1 MGNTTVYRANDV
13 SINAYLLRQGEL
25 HFSITPKRNFTVRGQ
40 NLVFGA
46 GEVLRGVEN
55 KRLEGRLM
63 TVTAKEGSQL
73 AKIPNENL
81 KRYITLYN
89 IGFSITRFIAECVRQ
104 TNGILADITREL
116 EQQSIDS
123 RRYYRLYYFV
133 IDKLREQAEPI
144 NNSTLLGFVNMKED
158 TVPYRTG
165 KLFSPAKPQ
174 QINVE
179 SRQLDTN
186 TREFPAGSYLCHQTE
201 SADSLFILQ
210 RGKIRVLLNNDEIA
224 TINRPGTIMGEMS
237 LFLNEPR
244 TATLAAAEDS
254 IVNVVNQESLP
265 LIAEKM
271 PNFFNRIAITMQD
284 RLRNNVEMI
293 RGLENL
299 DKAHAK
305 MELQILNQELQE
317 LYRAENLSWISKLR
331 RDISSTLGNNTAN

>member
-13 SINAYLLRQGEL
+13 AINAYLLRQGEL
-25 HFSITPKRNFTVRGQ
+25 SFKITDKRSFNVRGQ

-63 TVTAKEGSQL
+63 NVTAKEGSQL

-81 KRYITLYN
+81 KRYIRLYN
-89 IGFSITRFIAECVRQ
+89 IGFSITKFIAECVRQ
-104 TNGILADITREL
+104 TNTLLTGITKEMDK
-116 EQQSIDS
+116 QPVDS

-133 IDKLREQAEPI
+133 IDQLREQAEPI
-144 NNSTLLGFVNMKED
+144 NNSTILGFANMKED
-158 TVPYRTG
+158 SVPYRTG

-174 QINVE
+174 QISVE

-186 TREFPAGSYLCHQTE
+186 TREFPAGSFLCHQTE
-201 SADSLFILQ
+201 PANSLFILQ
-210 RGKIRVLLNNDEIA
+210 KGKIRVLLNNDEIA
-224 TINRPGTIMGEMS
+224 LINRPGTIMGEMS

-244 TATLAAAEDS
+244 TATLTAAEDS
-254 IVNVVNQESLP
+254 IVNVVNQENLP

-293 RGLENL
+293 RGLEKL
-299 DKAHAK
+299 DKEHAK
-305 MELQILNQELQE
+305 IELQILNQELLE
-317 LYRAENLSWISKLR
+317 LYRAENLSWITKLR
-331 RDISSTLGNNTAN
+331 RDISNTLGAK